1 MKNTID
7 ILNKEFA
14 KQDFSKDKAY
24 DSATAELINTAYNYA
39 KIENA
44 IAVLSDL
51 RAKVSYIFYGKFSH
65 IFGLGRDVSEM
76 TMASIWEEDIFSRI
90 HPDDLADKHLHELCF
105 LHFIK
110 QQPRKKRADYYLMSK
125 LRMRTTTNSY
135 IPVIHRMFYIFGTS
149 GETLHMALCLYSPMV
164 IDFSERCVII
174 DSSGGHTIQP
184 EAQNK
189 DNILSTREKHILSL
203 IDKGLTSKD
212 IAEMLHISINTVS
225 RHRQDILSKLQV
237 RNSIEACRIAK
248 ELKII

>member
-24 DSATAELINTAYNYA
+24 NSATAELINTAYNYA

-90 HPDDLADKHLHELCF
+90 HPDDLTDKHLHELCF

-110 QQPRKKRADYYLMSK
+110 QQPRKRGQ
-125 LRMRTTTNSY
+125 T
-135 IPVIHRMFYIFGTS
+135 
-149 GETLHMALCLYSPMV
+149 
-164 IDFSERCVII
+164 II
-174 DSSGGHTIQP
+174 
-184 EAQNK
+184 
-189 DNILSTREKHILSL
+189 
-203 IDKGLTSKD
+203 
-212 IAEMLHISINTVS
+212 
-225 RHRQDILSKLQV
+225 
-237 RNSIEACRIAK
+237 
-248 ELKII
+248 